1 MGFVSGR
8 RIRTMKRWVL
18 VATLIAAVALIP
30 LAIWM
35 DDILA
40 LSLAGLIPLYVDW
53 RNGDLD

>member
-1 MGFVSGR
+1 
-8 RIRTMKRWVL
+8 MKRWVL